1 VTDQV
6 VDNQA
11 LDLGALRELCEKAR
25 AGWPFYRDGGWA
37 QDYADDVSAL
47 LAEVERLRAERDTAR
62 ELAVALEQQTGE
74 ALRIAREALPLTK
87 YAGEDAMNKWEALR
101 NIQRVLGVPDD
112 EEDVEP

>member
-47 LAEVERLRAERDTAR
+47 LAEVERLRAERDT
-62 ELAVALEQQTGE
+62 E
-74 ALRIAREALPLTK
+74 
-87 YAGEDAMNKWEALR
+87 
-101 NIQRVLGVPDD
+101 
-112 EEDVEP
+112 